1 MPNAKVLSEKKKI
14 VEDLTEKLKSPGGVL
29 VNYIGLNVNDDTAMR
44 VKLRETNIDYQVV
57 KNTLMRFA
65 IKNVGFEELDPILNG
80 TTSLAV
86 SKDDPIA
93 PARLI
98 KEFADQFN
106 GFFEIKA
113 GFMDG
118 KVLSAGE
125 VIALAGIPPLPI
137 LQAQL
142 LGTMLAPITS
152 LAVVL
157 KAIAEKGGTAAD
169 ATAETK
175 ASAGAEAVPTEETAV
190 EAAVEV
196 AAETPEVAEE
206 VAVEAAVEVTPEA
219 PEVAEAPA
227 TESAVEVAAETPEVV
242 EEVAVEA
249 AVEATEEKPEAAPT
263 PAKTAKKAPAK
274 AAAKESAPDE
284 STAAE
289 PAPDE
294 PTAAEPPAKEP
305 GTADDPAES

>member
-1 MPNAKVLSEKKKI
+1 MPNAKVLSEKKAI
-14 VEDLTEKLKSPGGVL
+14 VEELTEKLKSPAGVF
-29 VNYIGLNVNDDTAMR
+29 VNYIGINVNEDTEMR
-44 VKLRETNIDYQVV
+44 VKLREANIDYQVI

-98 KEFADQFN
+98 KEFTDKFN
-106 GFFEIKA
+106 GYFEIKA

-118 KVLSAGE
+118 KVLSVNE

-157 KAIAEKGGTAAD
+157 KAIAEKGGITAD
-169 ATAETK
+169 APAEAATE
-175 ASAGAEAVPTEETAV
+175 AAPAEAVEEAAPTEAVEEAAPAEAVEEAAPAEAPEGAAV
-190 EAAVEV
+190 EAA
-196 AAETPEVAEE
+196 A
-206 VAVEAAVEVTPEA
+206 EAA
-219 PEVAEAPA
+219 PA
-227 TESAVEVAAETPEVV
+227 Q
-242 EEVAVEA
+242 
-249 AVEATEEKPEAAPT
+249 ATEEAADEPVAEQEAAPK
-263 PAKTAKKAPAK
+263 PAKAVKKAPAK
-274 AAAKESAPDE
+274 AAAKEPTSDE
-284 STAAE
+284 STA
-289 PAPDE
+289 
-294 PTAAEPPAKEP
+294 TEPPAEES
-305 GTADDPAES
+305 GTTDDPAE